1 MHDRPILPDGRVPQ
15 RDRSRRAPMGYR
27 SRRGGAATSERLRWE
42 HNAQYH
48 RWRLRQLP
56 SCLSGCSTSAV
67 AQPGWRGANGLGQP
81 CPRAGPLVGDTA
93 LFATV
98 ALLPQLLFTYFSAAA
113 ACSVSASVPPST

>member
-15 RDRSRRAPMGYR
+15 RDRSGRAPMGYR

-42 HNAQYH
+42 HIAQYH

-67 AQPGWRGANGLGQP
+67 AQAGVVLTAWASHVHALDRTSVMLRQVRGRCPEALNLMESDLLDPAARSATPGTTR
-81 CPRAGPLVGDTA
+81 
-93 LFATV
+93 
-98 ALLPQLLFTYFSAAA
+98 
-113 ACSVSASVPPST
+113 